1 MGEKSIL
8 CSTINVL
15 IRLVMAKLIDALDF
29 VLFFP
34 CK

>member
-15 IRLVMAKLIDALDF
+15 IRLATAKLIDALDLA
-29 VLFFP
+29 LFSL